1 MKFATIS
8 GVGNPNLSEDY
19 AAAVST
25 LYALSYA
32 AKFASKKQLGLDY
45 VVLPLEGLWSAD
57 DAQVFKVSDKDNYQ
71 WTMMIRQPNWLD
83 LNTLEEASL
92 TAARKKPDL
101 PWEKL
106 GFIDI
111 HEGLSLQMLHI
122 GSYDDEAPILAD
134 LHSNV
139 IPQQQLEENGLHHEI
154 YLGDPRKVAPERLKT
169 ILRQPVRRV

>member
-32 AKFASKKQLGLDY
+32 AKFASKKQLGLDD

-92 TAARKKPDL
+92 TAARKNLTYHGK
-101 PWEKL
+101 
-106 GFIDI
+106 
-111 HEGLSLQMLHI
+111 SLASSI
-122 GSYDDEAPILAD
+122 FTRD
-134 LHSNV
+134 
-139 IPQQQLEENGLHHEI
+139 
-154 YLGDPRKVAPERLKT
+154 
-169 ILRQPVRRV
+169 